1 MKNQIFEAL
10 GVPENIIPSARLFYD
25 DLFTTIKNG
34 LEKSEGEQEFSVVPS
49 KELKIGEYEV
59 DEFLVKIT
67 VVETDEV
74 QEPDVISMGVG
85 SVSKKGDKYHHK
97 GEVITDITNPE
108 FNMTIV
114 VPEQWSVDEVLSYLK
129 NDRAE
134 IVSSIAHE
142 FKHLFDDQKKKWEI
156 FKDRSRYS
164 SGRDVVRFDI
174 PKLDRFGY
182 LIYFTHMI
190 ESLVRPTEMLA
201 MLEENKI
208 SKREFI
214 NFLKNNRVYK
224 HLKEANDFKVEDLR
238 SNILENHM
246 DRVNEILDNLMIQ
259 GRKQMSDQEKVDEI
273 LNIFYIN
280 LVNTDLGV
288 FRQLITTNFLENLF
302 GFDENKQKVYD
313 KHANYLRRFEKNP
326 IDYFRFEEKY
336 MKMLSDNI
344 IRKIHKLYS
353 LLPESHF
360 DERMNLHKKISSR
373 K

>member
-25 DLFTTIKNG
+25 DLWMTIKNE

-49 KELKIGEYEV
+49 RNLKIGEYEV
-59 DEFLVKIT
+59 EQIEVKIT
-67 VVETDEV
+67 VIETDEV
-74 QEPDVISMGVG
+74 QEPDVISMGV
-85 SVSKKGDKYHHK
+85 SSTSNK
-97 GEVITDITNPE
+97 GEKYPYKGEITTDITNPE
-108 FNMTIV
+108 FDITIA
-114 VPEQWSVDEVLSYLK
+114 VPEQWSVPEVLSYFK

-134 IVSSIAHE
+134 IVSSISHE
-142 FKHLFDDQKKKWEI
+142 FKHLFDDQKRKWEV

-164 SGRDVVRFDI
+164 SGRDIVRFDI
-174 PKLDRFGY
+174 SKLDRFGY

-190 ESLVRPTEMLA
+190 ESLVRPTEILA

-208 SKREFI
+208 SKRGFI

-224 HLKEANDFKVEDLR
+224 LLKEANEFNVEGLQ
-238 SNILENHM
+238 SEMLNKHM
-246 DRVNEILDNLMIQ
+246 DRVNEILDNLMIK

-273 LNIFYIN
+273 LKIFYIN

-288 FRQLITTNFLENLF
+288 FRQLITSNFMENIF

-313 KHANYLRRFEKNP
+313 KHSNYLRRFEKNP

-336 MKMLSDNI
+336 MKMLSENI

-353 LLPESHF
+353 LLPEDNF
-360 DERMNLHKKISSR
+360 DTNMNLHKKISSR

>member
-25 DLFTTIKNG
+25 DLMISIKNE
-34 LEKSEGEQEFSVVPS
+34 LENSEGEQDFSVVPS
-49 KELKIGEYEV
+49 QDLKIGEYDVE
-59 DEFLVKIT
+59 EISVKIT
-67 VVETDEV
+67 VIETDEV
-74 QEPDVISMGVG
+74 QEPEFISMGVG
-85 SVSKKGDKYHHK
+85 STTKKGEKYPYK
-97 GEVITDITNPE
+97 GKIITDITNPE

-114 VPEQWSVDEVLSYLK
+114 VPEQWNVDEVLSYVK
-129 NDRAE
+129 NNRAE
-134 IVSSIAHE
+134 IVSSISHE
-142 FKHLFDDQKKKWEI
+142 FKHLFDDQKRKWEI
-156 FKDRSRYS
+156 FKDRSRYH
-164 SGRDVVRFDI
+164 SGRDIIRFDI
-174 PKLDRFGY
+174 PKLDKFGY

-208 SKREFI
+208 SKRGFI

-224 HLKEANDFKVEDLR
+224 LLKESNEFSVEDLR
-238 SNILENHM
+238 STMMEKHM
-246 DRVNEILDNLMIQ
+246 DRVNEILDTLMIQ
-259 GRKQMSDQEKVDEI
+259 GREQMSDQEKVDEV

-288 FRQLITTNFLENLF
+288 FRQLITSNFLENLF

-326 IDYFRFEEKY
+326 IDYFRFEERY
-336 MKMLSDNI
+336 MKMLSENI
-344 IRKIHKLYS
+344 IKKIHKLYS
-353 LLPESHF
+353 LLPEDNF
-360 DERMNLHKKISSR
+360 DSNMNIHKKISSR

>member
-25 DLFTTIKNG
+25 DLFMLIKNE

-49 KELKIGEYEV
+49 KDLKIGEYDVE
-59 DEFLVKIT
+59 EILVKIT
-67 VVETDEV
+67 VIETDEV

-85 SVSKKGDKYHHK
+85 STSKKGEEYHHK
-97 GEVITDITNPE
+97 SEITTDISNPE
-108 FNMTIV
+108 FTMTV
-114 VPEQWSVDEVLSYLK
+114 AVPEQWSVDEVLSHVK
-129 NDRAE
+129 NNRAE
-134 IVSSIAHE
+134 VVSSISHE
-142 FKHLFDDQKKKWEI
+142 FKHLFDDQKRKWEI
-156 FKDRSRYS
+156 FRDRSRYH
-164 SGRDVVRFDI
+164 SGRDIIRFDI

-208 SKREFI
+208 SKRGFI

-224 HLKEANDFKVEDLR
+224 LLKESNEFSVEDLR
-238 SNILENHM
+238 STMMEKNM
-246 DRVNEILDNLMIQ
+246 DRVNEILDTLMIQ
-259 GRKQMSDQEKVDEI
+259 GRKQMSDQEKVDEV

-288 FRQLITTNFLENLF
+288 FRQLITSNFLENLF
-302 GFDENKQKVYD
+302 GFNENKQKVYD

-336 MKMLSDNI
+336 MKMLSENI
-344 IRKIHKLYS
+344 IKKIHKLYA
-353 LLPESHF
+353 LLPEDHF
-360 DERMNLHKKISSR
+360 DKETNLHKKISSR